1 MFQRMSNYI
10 TINVPDVDLTTV
22 SNIEVSFEQRS
33 TETELLYKDESVS
46 VSNEHQLVVVMPKE
60 DAMLLDERPIRGQ
73 VMFMRSDGYPDATKI
88 FQAPVGELLKEDG
101 YGD

>member
-1 MFQRMSNYI
+1 MFQRMKNYV

-33 TETELLYKDESVS
+33 TEVELTYSGDSVS
-46 VSNEHQLVVVMPKE
+46 VSTPHSLVVAIPKE
-60 DAMLLDERPIRGQ
+60 DAMQLDQRPIRGQ
-73 VMFMRSDGYPDATKI
+73 VMFMRSNGYPDATKI

>member
-1 MFQRMSNYI
+1 MFQRMKNYV

-22 SNIEVSFEQRS
+22 SDIEVSFEQRS
-33 TETELLYKDESVS
+33 TEIELTYSGDSVS
-46 VSNEHQLVVVMPKE
+46 VSTPHSLVVIIPKE
-60 DAMLLDERPIRGQ
+60 DAMQLDQRPIRGQ